1 LATNQQASG
10 VVEDHTIK
18 ETKNDK
24 PKHVT
29 WSQDETETPEPQQSL
44 EPKTPET
51 TIVPDELTKVESK
64 DIAVEKELKEEK
76 VTWLKLADLNLF
88 LRLIIIDF

>member
-1 LATNQQASG
+1 M
-10 VVEDHTIK
+10 
-18 ETKNDK
+18 
-24 PKHVT
+24 
-29 WSQDETETPEPQQSL
+29 L

-64 DIAVEKELKEEK
+64 DIAMEKELKDEK